1 MKTDYVKHAISP
13 KEHLKA
19 WNSTGKMLS
28 LKWSLLNSNKAR
40 IIYLAAFLLAITSVA
55 ISSQVGQVLIQ
66 TASYQ
71 GDIAAKQMAYNY
83 LMSYTRGEMGTLG
96 TIAFSLAVY
105 SSLIAPFTGVV
116 SNSMFPVK
124 HVSSLQMPLLSR
136 FTDSFMNQM
145 MSTISIFQLVA
156 LTTMASLS
164 TLEESS
170 TWALLFTWASW
181 PLLISISVFA
191 SWGVDYIQKRFSVRQ
206 ILALVLSVASVLA
219 VVFIISPSSL
229 GNLFGVGTL
238 YTDAIKNINEYDLH
252 HRLVAF
258 GVLFG
263 SMMVLILISSVMS
276 LAALAKP
283 EKALKLDSAGNPIKN
298 KFSNVNLFT
307 KRKHSPVYEVEMF
320 ILMVSQLLRSPDS
333 IRPIFI
339 AIVGGIPLILI
350 FKAEQ
355 VVTITF
361 IVSIP
366 LLIACSWAVNFLGV
380 LGGGLTWLQN
390 QPRALNNLP
399 WIAAATQMLMTLT
412 LFTLIWSPAFIF
424 GMVSPDKILSYIL
437 VAIATAVL
445 ITRSSMNKAI
455 KSPYAITPGTKGE
468 GIVPMGAM
476 VPYTIKMSL
485 WGCQYGVLLLYSE
498 SLLLQACMALLAVV
512 WSTFRMTRLVSYWR
526 KPENQSYAIQSLNQ
540 A

>member
-181 PLLISISVFA
+181 PLFISISVFA

-229 GNLFGVGTL
+229 GNLFGVERSTL
-238 YTDAIKNINEYDLH
+238 MPSRI
-252 HRLVAF
+252 
-258 GVLFG
+258 
-263 SMMVLILISSVMS
+263 SM
-276 LAALAKP
+276 
-283 EKALKLDSAGNPIKN
+283 N
-298 KFSNVNLFT
+298 T
-307 KRKHSPVYEVEMF
+307 
-320 ILMVSQLLRSPDS
+320 
-333 IRPIFI
+333 
-339 AIVGGIPLILI
+339 
-350 FKAEQ
+350 
-355 VVTITF
+355 TF
-361 IVSIP
+361 II
-366 LLIACSWAVNFLGV
+366 
-380 LGGGLTWLQN
+380 
-390 QPRALNNLP
+390 
-399 WIAAATQMLMTLT
+399 
-412 LFTLIWSPAFIF
+412 
-424 GMVSPDKILSYIL
+424 D
-437 VAIATAVL
+437 
-445 ITRSSMNKAI
+445 
-455 KSPYAITPGTKGE
+455 
-468 GIVPMGAM
+468 
-476 VPYTIKMSL
+476 
-485 WGCQYGVLLLYSE
+485 LLLLE
-498 SLLLQACMALLAVV
+498 FCLAL
-512 WSTFRMTRLVSYWR
+512 
-526 KPENQSYAIQSLNQ
+526 
-540 A
+540 